1 MYNEKPWLEIL
12 NLIKYVLNSC
22 RHKLCSMLS
31 PMNNH
36 NRVCILTIEV
46 RRNFLVLR
54 NPRTAIS
61 DLSTRKVSN
70 CVALFSISV
79 ALIMQ
84 RCNKSWSHFDFI
96 FWFFFL
102 IIYNIRDRGKSGLH
116 TRSQESGIRKLR
128 EVLQFCNK
136 AFVH

>member
-1 MYNEKPWLEIL
+1 MYIEKPWFEII
-12 NLIKYVLNSC
+12 NLIKYVLNLC

-31 PMNNH
+31 PMKNH

-46 RRNFLVLR
+46 RWNFLVLR
-54 NPRTAIS
+54 NPRTATSS

-84 RCNKSWSHFDFI
+84 PCNRSWSHFDF
-96 FWFFFL
+96 FL
-102 IIYNIRDRGKSGLH
+102 KLS
-116 TRSQESGIRKLR
+116 TTFGIEISHMIKTKV
-128 EVLQFCNK
+128 EWDPATETSTTVL
-136 AFVH
+136 